1 MAEFAVLGIGND
13 LLQDDG
19 AGIHALRQFD
29 AVNQHADV
37 AAIDGGTIGLALMS
51 ELEGHQGIVVIDA
64 MRLGTL
70 PGTVTIHEGSDMD
83 HCLRN
88 HSGSAHEVSISDLID
103 ALRLSDALP
112 PRRALIGIEPACI
125 EWGTEPTPKIAG
137 SIDAAV
143 IAIQAM
149 LERWRQEID
158 EEIGKEDA
166 A

>member
-1 MAEFAVLGIGND
+1 MAAFAVLGIGND

-19 AGIHALRQFD
+19 AGIHAIRQFE
-29 AVNQHADV
+29 AVNQHVDV
-37 AAIDGGTIGLALMS
+37 TAIDGGTIGLALMS
-51 ELEGHQGIVVIDA
+51 ELEGHQGIIVIDA
-64 MRLGTL
+64 MRLGTP
-70 PGTVTIHEGSDMD
+70 PGTVTIHEGADMD

-88 HSGSAHEVSISDLID
+88 HSGSAHEVSISDLMD

-143 IAIQAM
+143 VAIQAL
-149 LERWRQEID
+149 LERWRQEIS
-158 EEIGKEDA
+158 KEDA

>member
-19 AGIHALRQFD
+19 AGIHTLRQF
-29 AVNQHADV
+29 AASNEHPDV
-37 AAIDGGTIGLALMS
+37 TTIDGGTIGLALMS
-51 ELEGHQGIVVIDA
+51 ELNGPDGIVVIDA
-64 MRLGTL
+64 MRLNTA
-70 PGTVTIHEGSDMD
+70 PGSVTVHEGGDMD

-88 HSGSAHEVSISDLID
+88 HSGSAHEVSISDLMD

-125 EWGTEPTPKIAG
+125 EWGTEPTSDVATAIEAAA
-137 SIDAAV
+137 AAV
-143 IAIQAM
+143 RD
-149 LERWRQEID
+149 LLDRWRQEINQ
-158 EEIGKEDA
+158 ENA